1 MLTAFAAVLPVV
13 LVTGVG
19 YVAGRLRWLGP
30 AASSELMRFVAW
42 LGLPAILFGAMARAD
57 WAALWQPGFV
67 ASFSLGGLAVLL
79 GTLAWRLRRGEGL
92 TDAALSGLNASSANV
107 GYIGF
112 PIAEAVFGR
121 ESFGLVSI
129 AAVLTATFV
138 FPAAIVLMEA
148 GRQEE
153 VRPSH
158 LLGKVSLSLLR
169 NPMVVAPFLGAAWSG
184 LGIPLPASA
193 STALNMLGTAAS
205 PCALVALGLFFA
217 RPGTASHTSPM
228 GVPIGLS
235 ALKLVGQPLATGLLA
250 ALLFRLP
257 PQTTGVLVLMAALPT
272 ATASFAVA
280 DSYRTG
286 MEATSRS
293 ILLSTIASAVT
304 LSVVIAL
311 LSATGAGAPGGQME

>member
-1 MLTAFAAVLPVV
+1 MLTALTAVLPIV
-13 LVTGVG
+13 LVTAVG
-19 YVAGRLRWLGP
+19 YLAGRLSWLGP

-57 WAALWQPGFV
+57 WAVLWQPGFV
-67 ASFSLGGLAVLL
+67 AAFSLGGLAVLL
-79 GTLAWRLRRGEGL
+79 ATLIWRLRSGESL
-92 TDAALSGLNASSANV
+92 TDAALGGLNASSANV
-107 GYIGF
+107 GYMGF

-129 AAVLTATFV
+129 TAVLTATVV
-138 FPAAIVLMEA
+138 FPAAIILMEA

-153 VRPSH
+153 IRPFI
-158 LLGKVSLSLLR
+158 LLRKVGFSLLR

-184 LGIPLPASA
+184 LSVPLPASA
-193 STALNMLGTAAS
+193 STALNMIGTAAS

-217 RPGTASHTSPM
+217 GPATAGTGRSGPTTLP
-228 GVPIGLS
+228 VGLS
-235 ALKLVGQPLATGLLA
+235 ALKLIGQPIVTGSLGLF
-250 ALLFRLP
+250 LFRLS
-257 PQTTGVLVLMAALPT
+257 PQVAGVLVLMSALPT

-286 MEATSRS
+286 MVATSRS
-293 ILLSTIASAVT
+293 ILLSTMASAMT

-311 LSATGAGAPGGQME
+311 LRVAGVRGVGG